1 MFNTIY
7 RLRILIKESQQYHPI
22 HLCALKDKEPT
33 FDDLIRK
40 IQRIT
45 EKHDLSEYRIA
56 TSNSI
61 LINDNISLRNALKS
75 EKQQRLDII
84 FYHKDEQPKNTS
96 MTMVQDSDDLHPR
109 RHSSFEPI
117 NSTEKNAFSSPND
130 AVPVIKPTVLR
141 WTPAILSSGNSPNS
155 CFKLSHVRRFSSNHD
170 ETSAFDSRKD
180 SAISLDQHGDEQ
192 PHRKKQRVMSA
203 DHPRKL
209 PDPSASPLPSLRN
222 RINLDHHSSTN
233 LHPLEIRRPSTAPLP
248 SSPPTSPFP
257 RIHAAPTLPAISSI
271 TSPIH
276 PPLHPQL
283 APIHNH
289 HQFNAASSS
298 STISSSSSSN
308 NNNKRTRASVA
319 STHHTHNIQQNTVHL
334 CEHVTG
340 PGKVCGQT
348 FRRSYDLSRHQT
360 IHLENRPFCYCD
372 KCGKKFTRMDALRRH
387 ERVQGH
393 SSKNRSMSTS
403 DLPSSSQKTT
413 SV

>member
-1 MFNTIY
+1 MC
-7 RLRILIKESQQYHPI
+7 IL
-22 HLCALKDKEPT
+22 T
-33 FDDLIRK
+33 
-40 IQRIT
+40 
-45 EKHDLSEYRIA
+45 
-56 TSNSI
+56 
-61 LINDNISLRNALKS
+61 
-75 EKQQRLDII
+75 
-84 FYHKDEQPKNTS
+84 
-96 MTMVQDSDDLHPR
+96 DDLHSR

-117 NSTEKNAFSSPND
+117 NSNKAKMFSSSND
-130 AVPVIKPTVLR
+130 VVPVIKPTVLR
-141 WTPAILSSGNSPNS
+141 WTPAILSSNNNNNN
-155 CFKLSHVRRFSSNHD
+155 CFKLSHVRRFSSNND
-170 ETSAFDSRKD
+170 NNDIRSLDSRKD
-180 SAISLDQHGDEQ
+180 SAISFDTNDNMDEQ
-192 PHRKKQRVMSA
+192 PHKKKQRVMSA
-203 DHPRKL
+203 GHPRKL
-209 PDPSASPLPSLRN
+209 PDPPTSPLPSLRN
-222 RINLDHHSSTN
+222 NTNLDHNSNNN

-276 PPLHPQL
+276 QPLHPQL

-289 HQFNAASSS
+289 HQFN
-298 STISSSSSSN
+298 I
-308 NNNKRTRASVA
+308 NNKRTRASVS

-340 PGKVCGQT
+340 PGKICGQT

-393 SSKNRSMSTS
+393 SSKHRSMSTS
-403 DLPSSSQKTT
+403 ALLPSQKAT